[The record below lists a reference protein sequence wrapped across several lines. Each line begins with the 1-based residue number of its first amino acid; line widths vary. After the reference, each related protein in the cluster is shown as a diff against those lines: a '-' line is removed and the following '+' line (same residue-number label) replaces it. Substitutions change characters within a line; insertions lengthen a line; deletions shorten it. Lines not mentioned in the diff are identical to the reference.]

1 MDVSLAGWL
10 VLAVAVAAANL
21 PFANERLFGF
31 LPLPQGRG
39 GKASPTGDSPSSAS
53 SSSPSPAAP
62 ARTKSFFARLLELLV
77 LYFIVGALAY
87 ALEAGIGNVFA
98 QGWEFYAIT
107 GCLFLVLAFP
117 GFVLRY
123 LRKRRPSA

>member
-10 VLAVAVAAANL
+10 VLAVAAVAANL

-31 LPLPQGRG
+31 IPLPQGRG
-39 GKASPTGDSPSSAS
+39 TKTSAPGDPSAS
-53 SSSPSPAAP
+53 SSSSSPAAA

-77 LYFIVGALAY
+77 LYFIVGALAH
-87 ALEAGIGNVFA
+87 ALEASIGNVFA

-107 GCLFLVLAFP
+107 GCLFVVLAFP

-123 LRKRRPSA
+123 LRKRR